1 MSTATTSGR
10 NLFPNNF
17 VREVFCRFNLPLLHL
32 FMESFIPEMFLEDV
46 QKKNKEY
53 ISRGEG
59 ILRQTRKFKYA
70 ELFSS
75 IGNFRSKE
83 HEKFNGVH

>member
-10 NLFPNNF
+10 NLFADNF
-17 VREVFCRFNLPLLHL
+17 VRDVFHRFNLPLLHL
-32 FMESFIPEMFLEDV
+32 LMESFIPEMFLEDV
-46 QKKNKEY
+46 KKKNKEY

-75 IGNFRSKE
+75 INNFRSKE